1 MIFQQRWLYVVITAK
16 KYYEIMAYGHG
27 LHGFII
33 ETWNT
38 LVAIAIMPD
47 AQFIAS
53 FFKRCLP

>member
-38 LVAIAIMPD
+38 LVALAIMPD

-53 FFKRCLP
+53 FF